1 MPECEWGAENSCLGT
16 YHLGGGKTEAVMKFH
31 YHFFDNDDA
40 NGGCSILGIF
50 TPFARPFRQ
59 QKPPRKA
66 EKRGLTGKFVVA
78 ARMQPKDFQELHS
91 MKLSLI
97 S

>member
-1 MPECEWGAENSCLGT
+1 MPECEWGAENSCLST
-16 YHLGGGKTEAVMKFH
+16 YHLGGEKTEAVMKFH

-40 NGGCSILGIF
+40 NGGYSSLGIF

-66 EKRGLTGKFVVA
+66 EKAPAEGVVLLENSWW
-78 ARMQPKDFQELHS
+78 QLGCSQK
-91 MKLSLI
+91 I
-97 S
+97 SKNYTP